1 MPDTPSPASPYGS
14 KSRDYL
20 AEMMNALTAAA
31 VVIDAEG
38 NVLAANKAWA
48 VLTAPQGKPDP
59 THNDAPSL
67 LRRCLP
73 HAMGPRQM
81 EMVAEGIQAVID
93 GTVPEFRTEF
103 ETRIENGSRWFR
115 VEIRPFAI
123 QRAAV
128 MMVCQDVS
136 EQREAR
142 QALKESQ
149 GHLYQAQKMEALGTL
164 VAGVAHEIN
173 NPISLI
179 MFNLP
184 IVRRVWQDLLP
195 MINPS
200 VPSATSRK
208 YGGFSLDYLQSHFG
222 RLIDDM
228 DMAANR
234 VSKIVRDLK
243 HFSRQSHVSEKEPL
257 QVNEAVT
264 NAVRLAR
271 TTIQKTGVDLS
282 LALGEELPVVIGN
295 LPSIEQIVLNILI
308 NAAQAIDGGQG
319 RIKIKT
325 GIRKSD
331 GFVFVA
337 ITDNG
342 RGVSPAIADKIF
354 DPFVTD
360 KQNSGGTGL
369 GLAVSYSLVQAHHGA
384 ITFETADGEGTTFTI
399 WLPSGQVTDM
409 ARVLVV
415 DDDAAVRK
423 LIVQLLKKRGR
434 YQVEEAVSGVDGLLR
449 IGTTTPDLL
458 ILDLKMPGMN
468 GLEVCRAVRG
478 NDQLTKMKVL
488 ITTGHPHHPDLTE
501 IRAMG
506 YTDCYTKPIRVDRF
520 ADMVETMMAA
530 PAAIE

>member
-1 MPDTPSPASPYGS
+1 MPDTLPPASPYGS
-14 KSRDYL
+14 HSRDYL
-20 AEMMNALTAAA
+20 AAMMNALTAAA
-31 VVIDAEG
+31 VVIDAGG
-38 NVLAANKAWA
+38 NVLAANKAWT
-48 VLTAPQGKPDP
+48 VLAAQKGQPDP
-59 THNDAPSL
+59 IDNGAPIL
-67 LRRCLP
+67 FRRGMP
-73 HAMGPRQM
+73 SAMAPRQI
-81 EMVAEGIQAVID
+81 EKLAEGIQAVID

-103 ETRIENGSRWFR
+103 KTRGDHDGRWLR
-115 VEIRPFAI
+115 VDIRPFAF
-123 QRAAV
+123 QGAAA
-128 MMVCQDVS
+128 MLVCQDVS
-136 EQREAR
+136 EQREAQ

-195 MINPS
+195 IITQS
-200 VPSATSRK
+200 APSARPRK
-208 YGGFSLDYLQSHFG
+208 YGGFSLDYLESHFG

-257 QVNEAVT
+257 QINDAVT

-271 TTIQKTGVDLS
+271 ATIRKTGVELS

-319 RIKIKT
+319 QIKIRT
-325 GIRKSD
+325 GLRKSD
-331 GFVFVA
+331 GSVFVA
-337 ITDNG
+337 VTDNG
-342 RGVSPAIADKIF
+342 CGVSPAIADKIF

-360 KQNSGGTGL
+360 KQNRGGTGL
-369 GLAVSYSLVQAHHGA
+369 GLAVSYSLVQAHHGS
-384 ITFETADGEGTTFTI
+384 ITFDAADGETTFTI
-399 WLPSGQVTDM
+399 WLPSGRVTDM

-423 LIVQLLKKRGR
+423 LIVQLLTKLGR

-468 GLEVCRAVRG
+468 GLEVCRAVRR

-488 ITTGHPHHPDLTE
+488 ITTGHPHHPDLSE

-506 YTDCYTKPIRVDRF
+506 YTDCYTKPIRVHQF
-520 ADMVETMMAA
+520 AEMVETMMAA
-530 PAAIE
+530 SSD

>member
-1 MPDTPSPASPYGS
+1 MPDTLSPASPCGS
-14 KSRDYL
+14 NSRDYL
-20 AEMMNALTAAA
+20 AAMMNALTSAA
-31 VVIDAEG
+31 VVIDAGG
-38 NVLAANKAWA
+38 NVLAANKAWT
-48 VLTAPQGKPDP
+48 VLAAQKGPPDP
-59 THNDAPSL
+59 VDNRAPIL
-67 LRRCLP
+67 FRRGMP
-73 HAMGPRQM
+73 SAMAPRQM
-81 EMVAEGIQAVID
+81 EKLAEGIQAVID
-93 GTVPEFRTEF
+93 GTVPGFRTEF
-103 ETRIENGSRWFR
+103 KTRSDHDGRWLR
-115 VEIRPFAI
+115 VDIRPFAF
-123 QRAAV
+123 QGAAA
-128 MMVCQDVS
+128 MLVCQDVS
-136 EQREAR
+136 EQREAQ
-142 QALKESQ
+142 QALRESQ

-195 MINPS
+195 IITQS
-200 VPSATSRK
+200 APSATSRK
-208 YGGFSLDYLQSHFG
+208 YGGFPLDYLESHFG

-257 QVNEAVT
+257 QINDAVT

-271 TTIQKTGVDLS
+271 ATIRKTGVELS
-282 LALGEELPVVIGN
+282 LALGEELPAVIGN

-308 NAAQAIDGGQG
+308 NAAQAIDGRQGQ
-319 RIKIKT
+319 IKIRT
-325 GIRKSD
+325 GLRKSD
-331 GFVFVA
+331 GSVFVA

-342 RGVSPAIADKIF
+342 CGVSPAIADKIF

-360 KQNSGGTGL
+360 KQNRGGTGL
-369 GLAVSYSLVQAHHGA
+369 GLAVSYSLVQAHRGS
-384 ITFETADGEGTTFTI
+384 ITFDAADGEGTTFTI

-423 LIVQLLKKRGR
+423 LIVQLLTKLGR

-468 GLEVCRAVRG
+468 GLEVCRAVRR

-488 ITTGHPHHPDLTE
+488 ITTGHPHHPDLSE

-506 YTDCYTKPIRVDRF
+506 YTDCYTKPIRVHQF
-520 ADMVETMMAA
+520 AEMVETMMAA
-530 PAAIE
+530 PSV

>member
-1 MPDTPSPASPYGS
+1 MPDAFPPAPSCSSNA
-14 KSRDYL
+14 RDYL

-38 NVLAANKAWA
+38 NVLAANMAWA
-48 VLTAPQGKPDP
+48 ALAALQGKSDS
-59 THNDAPSL
+59 TDKDAPTL
-67 LRRCLP
+67 FRRCLP
-73 HAMGPRQM
+73 HAMAPRQM
-81 EMVAEGIQAVID
+81 GKVAEGIQAVID
-93 GTVPEFRTEF
+93 GTVPEYRTEF
-103 ETRIENGSRWFR
+103 KTRIDNENRWFR
-115 VEIRPFAI
+115 VDIRPFAF
-123 QRAAV
+123 QSAAV

-136 EQREAR
+136 EQREAQR
-142 QALKESQ
+142 ALKESQ

-184 IVRRVWQDLLP
+184 IVRRVWQDVLP
-195 MINPS
+195 MINQS
-200 VPSATSRK
+200 VLPAARRK
-208 YGGFSLDYLQSHFG
+208 YGGFSLDYLESHFA

-257 QVNEAVT
+257 QINDAVT

-271 TTIQKTGVDLS
+271 TTIRKTGVDLS
-282 LALGEELPVVIGN
+282 LVLGEELPVVIGN

-308 NAAQAIDGGQG
+308 NAVQAIDGGQG
-319 RIKIKT
+319 QIKIKT
-325 GIRKSD
+325 GLRKSD
-331 GFVFVA
+331 GSVFVA

-342 RGVSPAIADKIF
+342 RGISPAIADKIF

-369 GLAVSYSLVQAHHGA
+369 GLAVSYSLVQAHNGA
-384 ITFETADGEGTTFTI
+384 ITFDTADGEGTTFTI
-399 WLPSGQVTDM
+399 WLPSGQVADM
-409 ARVLVV
+409 ARILVV
-415 DDDAAVRK
+415 DDDATVRK
-423 LIVQLLKKRGR
+423 LIVQLLAKQGR

-468 GLEVCRAVRG
+468 GLEVCRAVRQ

-506 YTDCYTKPIRVDRF
+506 YTDCYTKPIRVEMF
-520 ADMVETMMAA
+520 AKMVEAMMAA
-530 PAAIE
+530 PSAIE

>member
-1 MPDTPSPASPYGS
+1 
-14 KSRDYL
+14 
-20 AEMMNALTAAA
+20 MMNALTAAA
-31 VVIDAEG
+31 VVIDAGG
-38 NVLAANKAWA
+38 NVLAANKAWT
-48 VLTAPQGKPDP
+48 VLAAQKDQPDP
-59 THNDAPSL
+59 VDNGAPIL
-67 LRRCLP
+67 FRRGMP
-73 HAMGPRQM
+73 SAMAPRQL
-81 EMVAEGIQAVID
+81 EKLAEGIQAVID

-103 ETRIENGSRWFR
+103 KTRGDHDGRWLR
-115 VEIRPFAI
+115 VDIRPFAF
-123 QRAAV
+123 QGAAA
-128 MMVCQDVS
+128 MLVCQDVS
-136 EQREAR
+136 EQREAQ

-195 MINPS
+195 IITQS
-200 VPSATSRK
+200 APSATSRK

-257 QVNEAVT
+257 QINDAVT

-271 TTIQKTGVDLS
+271 ATIRKTGVELS

-319 RIKIKT
+319 QIKIRT
-325 GIRKSD
+325 GLRKSD
-331 GFVFVA
+331 GSVFVA

-342 RGVSPAIADKIF
+342 CGVSPAIADKIF

-360 KQNSGGTGL
+360 KQNRGGTGL
-369 GLAVSYSLVQAHHGA
+369 GLAVSYSLVQAHHGS
-384 ITFETADGEGTTFTI
+384 ITFDAADGETTFTI
-399 WLPSGQVTDM
+399 WLPSGRVTDM

-423 LIVQLLKKRGR
+423 LIVQLLTKLGR

-468 GLEVCRAVRG
+468 GLEVCRAVRR

-488 ITTGHPHHPDLTE
+488 ITTGHPHHPDLSE

-506 YTDCYTKPIRVDRF
+506 YTDCYTKPIRVHQF
-520 ADMVETMMAA
+520 AEMVETMMAA
-530 PAAIE
+530 PSV